1 MSKGRVCLAYSG
13 GLDTS
18 TILVWLLQQ
27 GYQVVCYLG
36 DVGQDEDF
44 AAVEAKALKLGA
56 EAFVCENLQRELV
69 DDVVSRAI
77 MCNAIF
83 EDQYLLG
90 TALARPIIARSMI
103 RVAEKHNCAYL
114 SHGATGK
121 GYECG
126 TLTLSLARFD
136 SRLVTARDFIRPD
149 LAFIAL
155 NPSIQILAPWRM
167 PEFIEKFQS
176 AQLKSAFAINTMG
189 LTLIPQGPQRP
200 SQIRCREQHSRLI
213 NTQGTMDPSVYSFF
227 RLLTYIAQ
235 NIIHTSYEA
244 GILED
249 PDHTPPKE
257 LWMRT
262 KDPQDAP
269 NEPTEF
275 SVHFEKGDFSLISK
289 VVVGD
294 KEVTDSVE
302 SLKLLNKASFAA
314 CYCSIGYE
322 NGVGRVDIVENRFI
336 GLKSRGIY
344 DNAQLTPGLTLA
356 RLAHLSLEGLVM
368 DGRVRELRD
377 QFSSITW
384 SRLIYNGMYFSP
396 EREFV
401 ENSVVFC
408 QHNVTGVVRLSAYK
422 GHAYVLGRS
431 SNASNLYSEQDAS
444 MDSLEGFSPME
455 YLPSTTGFIA
465 IQAIRLKKYGEQK
478 IKDGQPLSKS

>member
-121 GYECG
+121 GV
-126 TLTLSLARFD
+126 RFE
-136 SRLVTARDFIRPD
+136 

-167 PEFIEKFQS
+167 PEFIEKFQGRNDL
-176 AQLKSAFAINTMG
+176 LKFAAENN
-189 LTLIPQGPQRP
+189 IPVSSTPKAP
-200 SQIRCREQHSRLI
+200 WS
-213 NTQGTMDPSVYSFF
+213 MDE
-227 RLLTYIAQ
+227 

-275 SVHFEKGDFSLISK
+275 SVHFEKGLISK

-294 KEVTDSVE
+294 KEVTD
-302 SLKLLNKASFAA
+302 
-314 CYCSIGYE
+314 SIGYE

-336 GLKSRGIY
+336 GLKSRGCY
-344 DNAQLTPGLTLA
+344 DTPGLTLA

-444 MDSLEGFSPME
+444 MDSLEGFSPMD
-455 YLPSTTGFIA
+455 TTGFIA

>member
-121 GYECG
+121 GPG
-126 TLTLSLARFD
+126 SIRGWSPPVTLYALMGRN
-136 SRLVTARDFIRPD
+136 D
-149 LAFIAL
+149 LLKFAAENNI
-155 NPSIQILAPWRM
+155 PVSSTPKAPW
-167 PEFIEKFQS
+167 S
-176 AQLKSAFAINTMG
+176 
-189 LTLIPQGPQRP
+189 
-200 SQIRCREQHSRLI
+200 
-213 NTQGTMDPSVYSFF
+213 MDE
-227 RLLTYIAQ
+227 

-275 SVHFEKGDFSLISK
+275 SVHFEKGLISK

-302 SLKLLNKASFAA
+302 SLKLAMRMALDELISWRTLTSALYHS
-314 CYCSIGYE
+314 
-322 NGVGRVDIVENRFI
+322 
-336 GLKSRGIY
+336 
-344 DNAQLTPGLTLA
+344 TPGLTLA

-444 MDSLEGFSPME
+444 MDSLEGFSPMD
-455 YLPSTTGFIA
+455 TTGFIA

>member
-36 DVGQDEDF
+36 DVGQIEDF

-56 EAFVCENLQRELV
+56 EAFVVENLQKELI

-90 TALARPIIARSMI
+90 TALARPIIAKSMI
-103 RVAEKHNCAYL
+103 RVAEKYCCDYL

-121 GYECG
+121 GNDQV
-126 TLTLSLARFD
+126 RFE
-136 SRLVTARDFIRPD
+136 
-149 LAFIAL
+149 LAFLAL
-155 NPSIQILAPWRM
+155 KPSIKILAPWRI
-167 PEFIEKFQS
+167 PEFIGRFQGRADLLKF
-176 AQLKSAFAINTMG
+176 AAENN
-189 LTLIPQGPQRP
+189 IPVSSTPKAP
-200 SQIRCREQHSRLI
+200 WSK
-213 NTQGTMDPSVYSFF
+213 DD
-227 RLLTYIAQ
+227 
-235 NIIHTSYEA
+235 NIVHTSYEA

-249 PDHTPPKE
+249 PDQTPPKE
-257 LWMRT
+257 LWDRT
-262 KDPQDAP
+262 KDPKDAP
-269 NEPTEF
+269 DQSTEF
-275 SVHFEKGDFSLISK
+275 SVHFEKGLISK

-302 SLKLLNKASFAA
+302 SFKLLNQ
-314 CYCSIGYE
+314 IGYE

-336 GLKSRGIY
+336 GLKSRGCY
-344 DNAQLTPGLTLA
+344 DTPGLTIA

-377 QFSSITW
+377 QFVSPTW
-384 SRLIYNGMYFSP
+384 SRLLYNGMYFSP
-396 EREFV
+396 EREFI

-422 GHAYVLGRS
+422 GNAYVLGRS

-444 MDSLEGFSPME
+444 MDSLEGFSPMD
-455 YLPSTTGFIA
+455 TTGFIA

-478 IKDGQPLSKS
+478 IKDGQPLAKS